1 MVWGKKIFLCCGA
14 QCYIA
19 PTRRQQFE
27 EEVCWMWGV
36 QSDFASTFAHSGW
49 VQLLEV
55 REGCTS
61 NSLSSPDYLLQSSE
75 VRLGSWAESDSYWS
89 AEDVLNYGRLELFQ
103 QLLWQVELSQLVK
116 EVQPQL
122 GLFDNRVNVIV
133 PLQVL
138 RDGGA

>member
-1 MVWGKKIFLCCGA
+1 MDSGYWKCYFFVQEGRYLTVREVDGLREEAFPMSGCCGA

-27 EEVCWMWGV
+27 EEVNWMWGV
-36 QSDFASTFAHSGW
+36 QSDFASPFAHSGW

-103 QLLWQVELSQLVK
+103 QLLW
-116 EVQPQL
+116 
-122 GLFDNRVNVIV
+122 
-133 PLQVL
+133 
-138 RDGGA
+138 